1 MSIVCSAGGADTG
14 ARSTPGLSQ
23 CRSQGHKKSH
33 FEPTP
38 EACSP
43 IDLESRQQDK
53 SETVRCR
60 GLASACARQMKHAP
74 ECFKVRV
81 RLKRTM
87 YDLQPQ
93 ERTLE
98 GLQDTLG
105 EGSEMRLERMESQRI
120 QA

>member
-1 MSIVCSAGGADTG
+1 
-14 ARSTPGLSQ
+14 
-23 CRSQGHKKSH
+23 
-33 FEPTP
+33 
-38 EACSP
+38 
-43 IDLESRQQDK
+43 
-53 SETVRCR
+53 
-60 GLASACARQMKHAP
+60 MKHAP

-87 YDLQPQ
+87 DDLQPQ
-93 ERTLE
+93 ERALE